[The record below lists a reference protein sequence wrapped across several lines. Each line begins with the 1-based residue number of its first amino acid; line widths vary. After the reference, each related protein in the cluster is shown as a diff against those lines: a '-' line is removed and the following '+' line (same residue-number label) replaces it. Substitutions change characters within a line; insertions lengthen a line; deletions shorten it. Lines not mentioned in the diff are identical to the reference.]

1 MAGRSGTNAVGVVT
15 AGALTAEVVTLVP
28 MVVITAT
35 AVCQRKPSGGTQ
47 SGLAVGSW
55 VGAAMTGVRRG
66 GRSCAVDSCTE
77 YKVTRRSSRPAA
89 RCSLC

>member
-35 AVCQRKPSGGTQ
+35 AVCQRKPSGGHPVR
-47 SGLAVGSW
+47 VGNRV
-55 VGAAMTGVRRG
+55 VGRCRDD
-66 GRSCAVDSCTE
+66 RC
-77 YKVTRRSSRPAA
+77 AA
-89 RCSLC
+89 RWSELRCGQLY

>member
-35 AVCQRKPSGGTQ
+35 AVCQRSRAGAPSPGWQ
-47 SGLAVGSW
+47 SG
-55 VGAAMTGVRRG
+55 RG
-66 GRSCAVDSCTE
+66 
-77 YKVTRRSSRPAA
+77 
-89 RCSLC
+89 